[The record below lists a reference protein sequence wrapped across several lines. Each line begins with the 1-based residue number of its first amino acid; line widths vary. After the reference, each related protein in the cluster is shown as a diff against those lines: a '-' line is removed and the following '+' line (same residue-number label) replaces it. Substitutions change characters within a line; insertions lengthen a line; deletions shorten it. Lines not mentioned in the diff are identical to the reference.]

1 MRILS
6 GKKALQEYITDRTL
20 TTFEHVVRAMDEA
33 ETRTPN
39 HSLFTLL
46 QRIKRYCPEKLE
58 GRFESLNE
66 SDYNELL
73 AAMRRAEAGWIG
85 NWNQW
90 ITYLASD
97 CDRCANAKDKLLYFR
112 MLKGII
118 QEYTQGKLGGK
129 KKQNL
134 KKKKEIEKKKKK
146 KELEK
151 KKKEIEKKKKK
162 KELEKK
168 KKEIE
173 KKKKKKELEK
183 KKKKKNKI
191 KKTKI

>member
-97 CDRCANAKDKLLYFR
+97 CDRCANANDKLLYFS

-146 KELEK
+146 KERKKEKRNRKKEKEKRIRKKEKRNRKKEKEKRIRKKEK
-151 KKKEIEKKKKK
+151 KEK
-162 KELEKK
+162 
-168 KKEIE
+168 
-173 KKKKKKELEK
+173 
-183 KKKKKNKI
+183 
-191 KKTKI
+191 